1 MCSRKVITWFLLAFR
16 RSCKKVI
23 SFSPSLFPITF
34 DLSLFKSLF
43 TNFVSR
49 MFWTWGRSDFEK
61 NGSVEKTRNRS
72 MVQNRSFFLFTLFEC
87 IGMTLN
93 VQSKVTF
100 NHKMTTWWPHLTFF
114 ISQFGVLNPGYRD
127 NSTGCMTRET
137 DCMTSDIAVLTFW
150 LKNLT

>member
-1 MCSRKVITWFLLAFR
+1 MIHHMCSRKVITWFLLAFR

-23 SFSPSLFPITF
+23 SFFPSLFPITF

-93 VQSKVTF
+93 VQSKVIF
-100 NHKMTTWWPHLTFF
+100 NHKMTTWWP
-114 ISQFGVLNPGYRD
+114 Q
-127 NSTGCMTRET
+127 
-137 DCMTSDIAVLTFW
+137 LTFW
-150 LKNLT
+150 FSNLGFSTLGTETIPRVAWPEKQTVWPVISRF